1 MSPAQQLIK
10 GATRTQ
16 ALSLSVQE
24 QQTLSRVS
32 VTWTFWTSHSGT
44 QTLAEMQNEEAGRLS
59 PPPSSLQQAPATRSR
74 SSRDGGGS
82 PLLRHLRTIP
92 NTSVCSTSV
101 LNVFSKIPKHLSKKG
116 DRTGCQNPCREDG
129 FKTIG
134 QVNTKHPILIYSFPF
149 HEKGS
154 GVSNKSS

>member
-59 PPPSSLQQAPATRSR
+59 PPQAA
-74 SSRDGGGS
+74 SSRLQPPGADLPEMGAG
-82 PLLRHLRTIP
+82 LL
-92 NTSVCSTSV
+92 
-101 LNVFSKIPKHLSKKG
+101 F
-116 DRTGCQNPCREDG
+116 
-129 FKTIG
+129 
-134 QVNTKHPILIYSFPF
+134 
-149 HEKGS
+149 
-154 GVSNKSS
+154 